1 MFEGVRK
8 VFIKVIILVL
18 FSTITMYLN
27 ILFKNK
33 LSQTKKKKILVLL
46 YMPYDGAENNEVLL
60 VLQFTFLFG

>member
-1 MFEGVRK
+1 MFVGVSK
-8 VFIKVIILVL
+8 LFIKVTVFLL
-18 FSTITMYLN
+18 FFTIPTYVN

-60 VLQFTFLFG
+60 ALQFAFLFG